1 MKEKLT
7 KQVKKGKN
15 YLKRVKEEHLIKKY
29 FTDNTLFLT
38 FVLVCVINST
48 MLRFFTMRT
57 LENYLAIK
65 PIIADIGIVVLVGSF
80 SYLFKGKKT
89 RDNINTG

>member
-29 FTDNTLFLT
+29 FTDNTLLNLCF
-38 FVLVCVINST
+38 S
-48 MLRFFTMRT
+48 MRDKF
-57 LENYLAIK
+57 YYA
-65 PIIADIGIVVLVGSF
+65 
-80 SYLFKGKKT
+80 
-89 RDNINTG
+89 